1 MKKNQIYNGLDR
13 IMNTALFTLDLEDN
27 LKDTIR
33 QSVTG
38 YVGRNFRPR
47 WWLLESFLIG
57 VLRMLGISGWIFLIF
72 SGVIVGLSHGLPL
85 YAVIALEAVV
95 VGTVIGGKE
104 LYHGKKKDC

>member
-47 WWLLESFLIG
+47 NWILETFARGILRLLWIG
-57 VLRMLGISGWIFLIF
+57 GVIFLMF

-85 YAVIALEAVV
+85 YAVITLEAVMI
-95 VGTVIGGKE
+95 GTVISGKE
-104 LYHGKKKDC
+104 LKDGKKKDC